1 MKRFI
6 YILIAITFLSYP
18 LFAQDIRQIDAEVG
32 SFYEYSVEE
41 QKNWEK
47 ALKLLNQINDFTID
61 YETLSEENKSL
72 IDQLEI
78 GEGPVAEWG
87 DTWNSVAYPYKIE
100 VSSELKSNNST
111 SYGSLNLKDN
121 NLLTA
126 WVPNC
131 EKLGIGEKVT
141 FYFRK
146 NNPRVNTIKVFNG
159 YLKNKILWTQNSR
172 AKTMKM
178 FVNEK
183 EYAILKFKD
192 QPACQ
197 IFKFA
202 PLQSKDRDLIITL
215 EILEVY
221 HGSKWNDVAISEI
234 TFDGLDVF

>member
-1 MKRFI
+1 MNRFY
-6 YILIAITFLSYP
+6 YILTGIILLNFSANGQELK
-18 LFAQDIRQIDAEVG
+18 QIVAELG
-32 SFYEYSVEE
+32 NSYEYSVEE

-61 YETLSEENKSL
+61 YETLSAENKSL

-100 VSSELKSNNST
+100 VSSELKTNSSSN
-111 SYGSLNLKDN
+111 YKSLNLKDN

-131 EKLGIGEKVT
+131 EKLGVGEKVT

-146 NNPRVNTIKVFNG
+146 NNPRVNTINVFNG
-159 YLKNKILWTQNSR
+159 YLKNKKLWTQNSR
-172 AKTMKM
+172 VKTMKM

-183 EYAILKFKD
+183 EYATLKFKD

-197 IFKFA
+197 VFKFES
-202 PLQSKDRDLIITL
+202 LQTKDRDLIITL
-215 EILEVY
+215 EILEIY
-221 HGSKWNDVAISEI
+221 PGSKWNDVAISEI